1 MAAHARKQRGDLP
14 VTFTSLTSDD
24 GIREVAD
31 WVTGHLTEWRAE
43 AAV

>member
-1 MAAHARKQRGDLP
+1 MAADAKQQRGDLP
-14 VTFTSLTSDD
+14 VVFTSLTSDD

-31 WVTGHLTEWRAE
+31 WVTGHLTEWRAG